1 MSTVVEA
8 RDVFR
13 VYSTP
18 SGSAAALQGLTLKV
32 AEGEIVTA
40 LGPSGSGKTS
50 LLRIVAGLDRPSA
63 GTVRVLGLDVGRV
76 SRRRLAAYRSSS
88 LGYLDQHY
96 ARALS
101 PELSAQDLI
110 ALRLRLSGESRAGS
124 RARADELLDRIGLR
138 HRAASRPRELSGG
151 EQQRIAVC
159 SALAHRPRLLV
170 ADEPTGELDAENA
183 ATVYELIAE
192 LVRDHRCTA
201 LLVSHDPASTRIADR
216 TLHIRDGRVSEER
229 GDGAENDELIVIGRG
244 GWLRLS
250 DELLQR
256 ARIGSRARA
265 RAEGDSIVVTGVDGT
280 GAEPDASPD
289 SPGLTTQASA
299 GGRVELAGV
308 TKAYGSGDATVEAL
322 DGIDVVFEAARF
334 HVVTG
339 PSGSGKTTL
348 LQLVAGLELPTAGR
362 VVALGST
369 VSGLD
374 REERALLRR
383 DHVGVVPQQSRL
395 IPFLTAVENVE
406 LALAVRGRDE
416 QSRGYATEALAVVGL
431 AERSEHRVSLL
442 SSGEQI
448 RVAIAR
454 ALAARPSIL
463 LADEPTARLDR
474 AGSVALAA
482 LFRQLA
488 AGGVTVICATHDPLI
503 IEQADRELA
512 LAPLLPEGRRLPLVS
527 R

>member
-1 MSTVVEA
+1 MSAAVEA

-13 VYSTP
+13 VHSTT
-18 SGSAAALQGLTLKV
+18 SGSAAALQGLTLMV

-63 GTVRVLGLDVGRV
+63 GAVRVLGLDVGRT

-101 PELSAQDLI
+101 PELSAQELI
-110 ALRLRLSGESRAGS
+110 ALRLRLSGESPAAA
-124 RARADELLDRIGLR
+124 RARADELLDRVGLR
-138 HRAASRPRELSGG
+138 HRAASRPPELSGG

-159 SALAHRPRLLV
+159 SALAHRPRLLI

-192 LVRDHRCTA
+192 LVREHRCTA

-216 TLHIRDGRVSEER
+216 TVHIRDGRVSEES
-229 GDGAENDELIVIGRG
+229 GEGAGNDELIVVGRG

-250 DELLQR
+250 DELLER
-256 ARIGSRARA
+256 ARIGSHARA
-265 RAEGDSIVVTGVDGT
+265 RVEGDSVVVTGVDGT
-280 GAEPDASPD
+280 AAEPADAAPD
-289 SPGLTTQASA
+289 SPTLTTQAPE
-299 GGRVELAGV
+299 GGRVELANV
-308 TKAYGSGDATVEAL
+308 TKAYGTGGATVEAL

-362 VVALGST
+362 VVALGRP
-369 VSGLD
+369 VSELD
-374 REERALLRR
+374 REERARFRR
-383 DHVGVVPQQSRL
+383 DHVGVVSQQSRL
-395 IPFLTAVENVE
+395 MPFLTAVENVE
-406 LALAVRGRDE
+406 LALAVRGPQE
-416 QSRGYATEALAVVGL
+416 ESRECATEALAVVGL
-431 AERSEHRVSLL
+431 AERSEQRVSLL
-442 SSGEQI
+442 SSGEQT

-512 LAPLLPEGRRLPLVS
+512 LAPLVPEGRRLPVG
-527 R
+527 

>member
-1 MSTVVEA
+1 MSAAVEA

-13 VYSTP
+13 VHATT
-18 SGSAAALQGLTLKV
+18 SGSAAALQGLTLTV

-50 LLRIVAGLDRPSA
+50 LLRIIAGLDRPSA
-63 GTVRVLGLDVGRV
+63 GAVCVLGLDVGRA
-76 SRRRLAAYRSSS
+76 SLRRLAAYRSSS
-88 LGYLDQHY
+88 LGYVDQHY

-101 PELSAQDLI
+101 PELSAQALI
-110 ALRLRLSGESRAGS
+110 ALRLRLAGESPAAA
-124 RARADELLDRIGLR
+124 RARADELLDRVGLR
-138 HRAASRPRELSGG
+138 HRAASRPPELSGG

-159 SALAHRPRLLV
+159 SALAHRPRLLI

-183 ATVYELIAE
+183 ATVYGLIAE
-192 LVRDHRCTA
+192 LVREHGCTA
-201 LLVSHDPASTRIADR
+201 LFVSHDPASTRIADR
-216 TLHIRDGRVSEER
+216 TVHIRDGRVSEEG
-229 GDGAENDELIVIGRG
+229 GDGAGNEELIVVGRG

-250 DELLQR
+250 DELLER
-256 ARIGSRARA
+256 ARIGSHARA
-265 RAEGDSIVVTGVDGT
+265 RVEGGSIVVTGVDGT
-280 GAEPDASPD
+280 AGEPADAAHDP
-289 SPGLTTQASA
+289 PTLTTQTPD
-299 GGRVELAGV
+299 GGLVELAEV
-308 TKAYGSGDATVEAL
+308 TKAYGTGGSTVKAL

-362 VVALGST
+362 VVALGGP
-369 VSGLD
+369 VSELD
-374 REERALLRR
+374 REERARFRR
-383 DHVGVVPQQSRL
+383 DHVGVVSQQSRL
-395 IPFLTAVENVE
+395 MPFLTAVENVE
-406 LALAVRGRDE
+406 LALAVRGRHE
-416 QSRGYATEALAVVGL
+416 ESREFATEALAAVGL
-431 AERSEHRVSLL
+431 AERSEQRVSLL
-442 SSGEQI
+442 SSGEQT

-454 ALAARPSIL
+454 ALAGRPSIL

-512 LAPLLPEGRRLPLVS
+512 LAPLVPEARAAPFR
-527 R
+527 

>member
-8 RDVFR
+8 REVFR
-13 VYSTP
+13 VHSTP

-63 GTVRVLGLDVGRV
+63 GTVRVLGLDVGRA

-110 ALRLRLSGESRAGS
+110 ALRLRLSGESRAAT

-138 HRAASRPRELSGG
+138 HRAASRPWELSGG

-159 SALAHRPRLLV
+159 SALAHRPRLLI

-183 ATVYELIAE
+183 ATMYELIAE

-229 GDGAENDELIVIGRG
+229 GEGAEDDELIVIGRG

-250 DELLQR
+250 DELLER
-256 ARIGSRARA
+256 ARIGSHARA
-265 RAEGDSIVVTGVDGT
+265 RAEGDSIVVTGVEGT
-280 GAEPDASPD
+280 GAEAADVLPG
-289 SPGLTTQASA
+289 SPGFTTKASA

-308 TKAYGSGDATVEAL
+308 TKAYGTGDATVEAL

-348 LQLVAGLELPTAGR
+348 LQLIAGLELPTAGR
-362 VVALGST
+362 VVVLGWTLSE
-369 VSGLD
+369 LD

-383 DHVGVVPQQSRL
+383 DHVGVVSQQSRL
-395 IPFLTAVENVE
+395 VPFLTAVENVE
-406 LALAVRGRDE
+406 LGLAVRGREE
-416 QSRGYATEALAVVGL
+416 QSRACATEALAVVGL
-431 AERSEHRVSLL
+431 AERTDQRVSLL
-442 SSGEQI
+442 SSGEQM

-454 ALAARPSIL
+454 SLAARPSIL
-463 LADEPTARLDR
+463 RADEPTARLDR

-488 AGGVTVICATHDPLI
+488 AEGVTVICATHDPLI

-512 LAPLLPEGRRLPLVS
+512 LAPLLSEGRRLPVG
-527 R
+527 

>member
-1 MSTVVEA
+1 MSVAVEA
-8 RDVFR
+8 RDLFR
-13 VYSTP
+13 VHSTTA
-18 SGSAAALQGLTLKV
+18 GSAAALQGLTLTV

-63 GTVRVLGLDVGRV
+63 GAVRVLGLDVGRA

-88 LGYLDQHY
+88 LGYVEQHY

-101 PELSAQDLI
+101 PELPAEELI
-110 ALRLRLSGESRAGS
+110 ALRLRLSGESPAAARTRAG
-124 RARADELLDRIGLR
+124 ELLDRVGLR
-138 HRAASRPRELSGG
+138 HRAASRPPELSGG

-159 SALAHRPRLLV
+159 AALAHRPRLLI

-192 LVRDHRCTA
+192 LVREHHCTA
-201 LLVSHDPASTRIADR
+201 LLVSHDPASTQIADR
-216 TLHIRDGRVSEER
+216 TVHIRDGRVSEESAE
-229 GDGAENDELIVIGRG
+229 GAGSDELIVVGRG

-256 ARIGSRARA
+256 ARIGSHARA
-265 RAEGDSIVVTGVDGT
+265 RVDGDSVVLT
-280 GAEPDASPD
+280 GADGAVAEVVDATPDWPISTTPI
-289 SPGLTTQASA
+289 PG
-299 GGRVELAGV
+299 GGLVQLAEV
-308 TKAYGSGDATVEAL
+308 TKVYGSGDATVEAL
-322 DGIDVVFEAARF
+322 GRIDVAFEAGRF

-362 VVALGST
+362 VVALGRP
-369 VSGLD
+369 VSELD
-374 REERALLRR
+374 REERARFRR
-383 DHVGVVPQQSRL
+383 DHFGVVAQQSRL
-395 IPFLTAVENVE
+395 MPFLTATENVE
-406 LALAVRGRDE
+406 LALSVRGRQAD
-416 QSRGYATEALAVVGL
+416 SSDRAREALAVVGL
-431 AERSEHRVSLL
+431 AERSEQRVSLL
-442 SSGEQI
+442 SSGEQT

-474 AGSVALAA
+474 AASIALAS
-482 LFRQLA
+482 LLRQLA
-488 AGGVTVICATHDPLI
+488 AGGVTVICATHDPLL
-503 IEQADRELA
+503 IEQADRA
-512 LAPLLPEGRRLPLVS
+512 LPLGPLAVS
-527 R
+527 ATAPWQ